1 MDRQRQFL
9 DLTGDFIA
17 SLDKDYRI
25 EFMNRSGRRMLGVAM
40 DHDFHT
46 NPMYVSD
53 FHDEENLRL
62 LRDEIFPQVI
72 STGSWTG
79 VILFRA
85 LDGRSIPFRLRVL
98 AHLDEQGCV
107 TGLTGIGQDLRLQ
120 QALHTQEAM
129 ADRILDSTIEGIMVT
144 DAQAR
149 IQRINPAFTQITGYS
164 LNEIRGLTP
173 RFLRSNH
180 HDQAFYDLMNAALK
194 EQGQWQGEVWNRRK
208 SGEVYLQWM
217 SISALRGQDGLTTH
231 YVSVLHDLTEM
242 RAKEAEIEQL
252 AFTDPLT
259 GVGNRH
265 KLIQTLH
272 QQLGN
277 AEELTP
283 LALMCVDLG
292 QLSPIND
299 RFGMRGGDQ
308 LIRCLSQRLRELTSN
323 ALQLYRLTGDEF
335 VILQLNSCDLTD
347 IARQAVRCI
356 QLLQQ
361 PVSLEGE
368 VIRLSPSAGIAL
380 APKDAEDADTLLA
393 SAQTAMTAAKQS
405 GRDGFRFYDEAISNA
420 MWRRLMLEQQL
431 MLATQ
436 PDAELGLELY
446 LQPKVSLPCGEVT
459 GAEVLLRWNHPEK
472 GLISPV
478 DFIPLAEE
486 SRLIVALDRWVFVR
500 SCKLLQETA
509 RSGLRLPC
517 ISINLSAKQLQ
528 EPDLVSWCLKTVQ
541 HFELDPGSIELE
553 ITETAFINL
562 ADSVLER
569 LQGLRDAGFSL
580 ALDDFGTGYSSLT
593 YLRRLPLDVVKID
606 RSFVADLCQDERA
619 TTLLQGVMQLLEK
632 LDFSVVAEGVETE
645 EQAAL
650 LHNIG
655 CHRAQGFLFFTP
667 MPAAEFVAL
676 YEERESTAG
685 ESADN

>member
-1 MDRQRQFL
+1 MNRQRQFL

-17 SLDKDYRI
+17 SLDRDNRI
-25 EFMNRSGRRMLGVAM
+25 EFMNRSGRRMLGIGL
-40 DHDFHT
+40 DHDLHA
-46 NPMYVSD
+46 NPMYVHD
-53 FHDEENLRL
+53 FHDDENLRL
-62 LRDEIFPQVI
+62 LKDEAFPQVRSSGCWSGTI
-72 STGSWTG
+72 
-79 VILFRA
+79 VFRS
-85 LDGRSIPFRLRVL
+85 LDGTSIPVSLRVL
-98 AHLDEQGCV
+98 AHLDEKGRV

-144 DAQAR
+144 DSCAR
-149 IQRINPAFTQITGYS
+149 IQRVNPAFTQITGYTA
-164 LNEIRGLTP
+164 EEVTGLTP

-180 HDQAFYDLMNAALK
+180 HEQDFYEQMNATLS
-194 EQGQWQGEVWNRRK
+194 EHGRWQGEVWNRRK

-217 SISALRGQDGLTTH
+217 SISALRGQEGEVTH

-272 QQLGN
+272 HEFG
-277 AEELTP
+277 EEGTKP

-308 LIRCLSQRLRELTSN
+308 LIRCLSQRLRELTGS
-323 ALQLYRLTGDEF
+323 AFQLFRLTGDEF
-335 VILQLNSCDLTD
+335 VMLQLTSCDLTD
-347 IARQAVRCI
+347 IARQAVRCV

-361 PVSLEGE
+361 PVTLDGE
-368 VIRLSPSAGIAL
+368 IIRLSPSVGIAL
-380 APKDAEDADTLLA
+380 APKDASDADTLLA

-405 GRDGFRFYDEAISNA
+405 GRDGYRFYDEAISSA
-420 MWRRLMLEQQL
+420 MWHRLMLEQQL

-436 PDAELGLELY
+436 PDADLGLKLY
-446 LQPKVSLPCGEVT
+446 LQPKVSLPEGQIA
-459 GAEVLLRWNHPEK
+459 GAEVLLRWEHPEK
-472 GLISPV
+472 GLISPAE
-478 DFIPLAEE
+478 FIPLAEE
-486 SRLIVALDRWVFVR
+486 SRLIVALDRWVFAR
-500 SCKLLQETA
+500 SCRLLQESA
-509 RSGLRLPC
+509 AAGYQLPR

-528 EPDLVSWCLKTVQ
+528 EPDLVEWCANTVKR
-541 HFELDPGSIELE
+541 FGLYPGCIELE

-562 ADSVLER
+562 ADTVLER
-569 LQGLRDAGFSL
+569 LQALRNAGFSL

-606 RSFVADLCQDERA
+606 RDFVADLCHDERA
-619 TTLLQGVMQLLEK
+619 ATLLQGVMQLLDK
-632 LDFSVVAEGVETE
+632 LDFSVVAEGIETT
-645 EQAAL
+645 EQSAL
-650 LHNIG
+650 LHSIG
-655 CHRAQGFLFFTP
+655 CEVGQGFLYYRP
-667 MPAAEFVAL
+667 MPADEFVEL
-676 YEERESTAG
+676 YQHNIS
-685 ESADN
+685 